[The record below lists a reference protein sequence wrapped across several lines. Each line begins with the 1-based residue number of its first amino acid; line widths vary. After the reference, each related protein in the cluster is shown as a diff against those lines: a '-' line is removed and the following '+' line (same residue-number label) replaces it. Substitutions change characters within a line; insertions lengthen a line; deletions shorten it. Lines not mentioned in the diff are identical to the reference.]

1 MKPLGCH
8 HLNVF
13 SRTCSYP
20 PVLLLKESCL
30 TTWPLVEKIKL
41 IGSICVYFE
50 KPRSGFTS
58 SSLLTGKF
66 PSCLS
71 LYEPDISHVRFLFSA
86 QKKLYPG
93 YLLEDWVVTSF
104 TARRIKLVFWGLTL
118 SMGRLCQGAAR
129 GGCSAESWAG
139 SRDVRTMSLPAQAQ
153 LLSAWAG
160 MAEMLIMSWWYPGSL
175 SSAITAT
182 QIQSFESGPQNC
194 DTELFSPA
202 DHWIHWPEEKAEQV

>member
-20 PVLLLKESCL
+20 PVLLLKESFL
-30 TTWPLVEKIKL
+30 STWPLVEKIKL

-50 KPRSGFTS
+50 KPRVASPHQV
-58 SSLLTGKF
+58 SSLASF
-66 PSCLS
+66 PAVWVCMNLMFLS
-71 LYEPDISHVRFLFSA
+71 SFLFSA
-86 QKKLYPG
+86 QKKRYPG

-104 TARRIKLVFWGLTL
+104 TARRTKLVFWGLTL

-139 SRDVRTMSLPAQAQ
+139 SQDVRTMSLPAQTQ

-160 MAEMLIMSWWYPGSL
+160 MAEMLIMSWWYLGLL

-202 DHWIHWPEEKAEQV
+202 DHRIHWPEEEAEQV